1 MTDREQ
7 IETKVKALWDAR
19 LKEDVDGTLKDV
31 ADDAVFEINARGTG
45 VPGLSAPVV
54 GKPAIG
60 EALRELFAMWDF
72 KDWRTV
78 DFLIDGEAAMVRWSA
93 KVVCT
98 PTGKSDTFDCY
109 DLIKFRDG
117 KIVDYRQ
124 ATDTAML
131 MRLSAA

>member
-1 MTDREQ
+1 MTDRDQ
-7 IETKVKALWDAR
+7 IETKIKALWNAR
-19 LKEDVDGTLKDV
+19 LKEDIDGTLRDI

-45 VPGLSAPVV
+45 VPGLCAPVV
-54 GKPAIG
+54 GKPAIR
-60 EALRELFAMWDF
+60 EAVRELFATWDF
-72 KDWRTV
+72 KDWKAL
-78 DFLIDGEAAMVRWSA
+78 DFMVDGETALVRWSA

-117 KIVDYRQ
+117 KIIDYRQ

-131 MRLSAA
+131 MRLATA

>member
-1 MTDREQ
+1 MTDRDQ
-7 IETKVKALWDAR
+7 IETKIRALWAAR
-19 LKEDVDGTLKDV
+19 LKEDVAGTLKDV

-60 EALRELFAMWDF
+60 EALHQLFVTWDF
-72 KDWRTV
+72 KDWKAL
-78 DFLIDGEAAMVRWSA
+78 DFMVDGEKALVRWSA
-93 KVVCT
+93 TVMCT

-131 MRLSAA
+131 MKLSAA